1 MAGLLLVTVKDVALA
16 EVQMIG
22 DLKVAE
28 VEAELGPVAE
38 DLEVQGHAPRGD
50 LILAQTEVDLRLDLQ
65 VGIVAFAEPG
75 EVQ

>member
-28 VEAELGPVAE
+28 VEAELEPVAE

-50 LILAQTEVDLRLDLQ
+50 LI
-65 VGIVAFAEPG
+65 
-75 EVQ
+75 